1 MMEVIPPLNQKIRTV
16 YDYNDWF
23 IHPEK
28 GYLGNQ
34 GSDSGGFYIH
44 YHPYLHAEGEDQFH
58 WLAKNVEGI
67 DKNFSLKIEI
77 TPQVDDLEIYISD
90 EEDEED
96 INNTSETISL
106 TFEEEQNHVAT
117 IEIFD
122 PDPSKVYDDSNNY
135 PSVRLLQ
142 NDTAQ
147 DDVDLFEIN
156 LDSGPTLKET
166 DKNRNGWSWKYKIS
180 YKDTPNFDS
189 FDGDKYLL
197 VLEIEDLLDNEF
209 DAQLWN
215 VEIELIDVLESPNL
229 LRLDGNHSGLA
240 NIFTDGLT
248 YPTTDSD
255 PTTFEYSL
263 IEGENLE
270 IEVPYHIESTNGK
283 TLQIKYTVSPER
295 TFDEETN
302 EPDYPILEKITTTS
316 EVLNEII
323 ELEEGEYFDL
333 SDDNYSGHLTI
344 GFPIEDS
351 FSRETTYSFYVI
363 DDTRQGPLKGGSN
376 GSEDIPFFTAKIE
389 VLNDYSDQ
397 IVVQIL
403 NPVNDQT
410 ELIFDSEIQVSSESL
425 PVIPSTTNENEIEV
439 IVDFEVTDPDSYP
452 TADLRLDNNSND
464 REGARIV
471 YEMSWIDENDA
482 GSYTRGDPSDVF
494 EITEDG
500 LLFYKNEMDYESLVG
515 SGENIFNLKV
525 RVLDSFQTT
534 VPGSHSLT
542 DVEIYLQIILDDVF
556 EPPQIVDQGSK

>member
-1 MMEVIPPLNQKIRTV
+1 M
-16 YDYNDWF
+16 
-23 IHPEK
+23 
-28 GYLGNQ
+28 
-34 GSDSGGFYIH
+34 SS
-44 YHPYLHAEGEDQFH
+44 
-58 WLAKNVEGI
+58 
-67 DKNFSLKIEI
+67 
-77 TPQVDDLEIYISD
+77 
-90 EEDEED
+90 
-96 INNTSETISL
+96 
-106 TFEEEQNHVAT
+106 
-117 IEIFD
+117 
-122 PDPSKVYDDSNNY
+122 
-135 PSVRLLQ
+135 
-142 NDTAQ
+142 
-147 DDVDLFEIN
+147 
-156 LDSGPTLKET
+156 
-166 DKNRNGWSWKYKIS
+166 
-180 YKDTPNFDS
+180 
-189 FDGDKYLL
+189 
-197 VLEIEDLLDNEF
+197 
-209 DAQLWN
+209 
-215 VEIELIDVLESPNL
+215 
-229 LRLDGNHSGLA
+229 
-240 NIFTDGLT
+240 
-248 YPTTDSD
+248 
-255 PTTFEYSL
+255 
-263 IEGENLE
+263 
-270 IEVPYHIESTNGK
+270 
-283 TLQIKYTVSPER
+283 ER

-410 ELIFDSEIQVSSESL
+410 ELIFDSEIDVSSESL

-471 YEMSWIDENDA
+471 YEMSWTDENDA

-556 EPPQIVDQGSK
+556 EPPQIVDQRKQVTSLPTFEISLDEDTSWSWGKSVQDDNNQTIFLAAKDFDRNGTSGFTLPFWEVALPSLYGTVDLRPKETSEAYDITYGTDVVIPTSLTFTPNTNFSGTTSFELSYGNPDDSDNIKFNVTVNPMADLPTLTGIYNNRPIPDEIGSTIDIVPDMFIYSDLNFSEADGLEYVLEFEDTQDNEEITILDAASSLDSDLQFGEVQRHHLR

>member
-1 MMEVIPPLNQKIRTV
+1 MAKLKIGHLPPRSSRKCGWIPNHPINIYLGIGFPEYDGSDSTTSNQKIRTV

-77 TPQVDDLEIYISD
+77 APQVDDLEIYISD

-122 PDPSKVYDDSNNY
+122 PDPSKVYDDSSDY

-156 LDSGPTLKET
+156 LDSGPTLKKLIKIEMGGVG
-166 DKNRNGWSWKYKIS
+166 NIKYPTKIP
-180 YKDTPNFDS
+180 PNFDS

-229 LRLDGNHSGLA
+229 LRLEAIILVWR
-240 NIFTDGLT
+240 IF
-248 YPTTDSD
+248 
-255 PTTFEYSL
+255 
-263 IEGENLE
+263 
-270 IEVPYHIESTNGK
+270 
-283 TLQIKYTVSPER
+283 
-295 TFDEETN
+295 
-302 EPDYPILEKITTTS
+302 
-316 EVLNEII
+316 
-323 ELEEGEYFDL
+323 
-333 SDDNYSGHLTI
+333 
-344 GFPIEDS
+344 
-351 FSRETTYSFYVI
+351 
-363 DDTRQGPLKGGSN
+363 
-376 GSEDIPFFTAKIE
+376 
-389 VLNDYSDQ
+389 
-397 IVVQIL
+397 
-403 NPVNDQT
+403 
-410 ELIFDSEIQVSSESL
+410 
-425 PVIPSTTNENEIEV
+425 
-439 IVDFEVTDPDSYP
+439 
-452 TADLRLDNNSND
+452 
-464 REGARIV
+464 
-471 YEMSWIDENDA
+471 
-482 GSYTRGDPSDVF
+482 
-494 EITEDG
+494 
-500 LLFYKNEMDYESLVG
+500 
-515 SGENIFNLKV
+515 
-525 RVLDSFQTT
+525 
-534 VPGSHSLT
+534 SLT
-542 DVEIYLQIILDDVF
+542 A
-556 EPPQIVDQGSK
+556 